1 MRNLMKRFAL
11 IGAAGY
17 IAPRHMKAIKELG
30 GTLVAAYD
38 KSDSVGVIDSIS
50 PDSEFFTEFERFS
63 HYIYQLQRNGATKVD
78 YISICSPN
86 YLHLSHITLA
96 LRMGCDVICEKP
108 LVLSK
113 EDLEEIQLV
122 EQETGKRLYNI
133 LQLRLHDAVI
143 SLKSQIDQELLEN
156 PDKQYDCE
164 IQYITS
170 RGKWY
175 QESWKGDI
183 NKSGGIA
190 TNIGVHF
197 FDLLHHL
204 FGEPIINEN
213 DFQGSHS
220 SKGMLKFKNANVN
233 WFLSVNSDDL
243 PEEVKGKQ
251 PTFRAIKI
259 GDELVEFS
267 KGFTDLHTI
276 SYKEIL
282 EGRGFGAQEAVCCIE
297 MTESIRNQSM
307 VS

>member
-1 MRNLMKRFAL
+1 MKRFAL

-17 IAPRHMKAIKELG
+17 IAPRHMKAIKDLG

-38 KSDSVGVIDSIS
+38 KSDSVGIIDSIS

-63 HYIYQLQRNGATKVD
+63 HYIYKLQRQEDTRVD

-86 YLHLSHITLA
+86 YLHLSHITLS

-108 LVLSK
+108 LVLSVD
-113 EDLEEIQLV
+113 DLKEIQLV
-122 EQETGKRLYNI
+122 EKETGKRLYNI

-143 SLKSQIDQELLEN
+143 SLKSKIDQELLEN
-156 PDKQYDCE
+156 PEKQYDCE

-175 QESWKGDI
+175 QESWKGDT

-197 FDLLHHL
+197 FDLLYHL
-204 FGEPIINEN
+204 FGEPTYNEK

-220 SKGMLKFKNANVN
+220 SKGKLKFKNANVN

-259 GDELVEFS
+259 GDDLVEFS

-276 SYKEIL
+276 SYKEVL
-282 EGRGFGAQEAVCCIE
+282 EGRGFGIEEATCCIE
-297 MTESIRNQSM
+297 MTESIRNQ
-307 VS
+307 

>member
-1 MRNLMKRFAL
+1 MKRFAM

-63 HYIYQLQRNGATKVD
+63 HYIYQLQREESTQVD

-108 LVLSK
+108 LVLSVD
-113 EDLEEIQLV
+113 DLKEIQLV
-122 EQETGKRLYNI
+122 ENETGKRLYNI

-143 SLKSQIDQELLEN
+143 SLKSKIDQELLEN
-156 PDKQYDCE
+156 PEKRYDCE

-175 QESWKGDI
+175 QESWKGDV
-183 NKSGGIA
+183 NQSGGIA

-197 FDLLHHL
+197 FDLLYHL
-204 FGEPIINEN
+204 FGEPTYNEK

-220 SKGMLKFKNANVN
+220 SKGKLKFKNADVN

-243 PEEVKGKQ
+243 PEEVKGEQ

-259 GDELVEFS
+259 GDDLVEFS

-276 SYKEIL
+276 SYKEVL
-282 EGRGFGAQEAVCCIE
+282 EGRGFGAQEAACCIE
-297 MTESIRNQSM
+297 MTESIRNQ
-307 VS
+307 

>member
-1 MRNLMKRFAL
+1 MKKKFAL

-30 GTLVAAYD
+30 GILVAAYD

-50 PDSEFFTEFERFS
+50 PNSEFFTDFERFS
-63 HYIYQLQRNGATKVD
+63 HYIYQLQREESTKVD

-108 LVLSK
+108 LVLSI
-113 EDLEEIQLV
+113 EDLKEVQLV
-122 EQETGKRLYNI
+122 EKETGKRLYNI

-143 SLKSQIDQELLEN
+143 SLKSKIDQEILGN
-156 PDKQYDCE
+156 PEKKYDCE

-175 QESWKGDI
+175 QESWKGDV
-183 NKSGGIA
+183 KQSGGIA

-197 FDLLHHL
+197 FDLLYHL
-204 FGEPIINEN
+204 FGEPIYNEK

-220 SKGMLKFKNANVN
+220 SKGKLKFKNADVN
-233 WFLSVNSDDL
+233 WFLSVDSDDL
-243 PEEVKGKQ
+243 PQEVKGKQ

-259 GDELVEFS
+259 GDDLVEFS
-267 KGFTDLHTI
+267 KGFTDLHTV
-276 SYKEIL
+276 SYKKVL
-282 EGRGFGAQEAVCCIE
+282 EGQGFGTQEAACCIG
-297 MTESIRNQSM
+297 MTELIRNQ
-307 VS
+307 

>member
-1 MRNLMKRFAL
+1 MKRFAM

-63 HYIYQLQRNGATKVD
+63 HYIYQLQRNEDTKVD

-108 LVLSK
+108 LVLNK
-113 EDLEEIQLV
+113 ADLEEIQLV

-143 SLKSQIDQELLEN
+143 SLKSQINKELLEN

-197 FDLLHHL
+197 FDLLYHL

-220 SKGMLKFKNANVN
+220 SKGKLKFKNANVN

-251 PTFRAIKI
+251 PTFRAIQI

-282 EGRGFGAQEAVCCIE
+282 EGRGFGGKEAICCIE
-297 MTESIRNQSM
+297 MTESIRKQSL

>member
-1 MRNLMKRFAL
+1 MKRFAL

-63 HYIYQLQRNGATKVD
+63 HYIYQLQRNETTKVD
-78 YISICSPN
+78 YVSICSPN

-113 EDLEEIQLV
+113 ADLEEIQLV
-122 EQETGKRLYNI
+122 EQETGKRLFNI

-143 SLKSQIDQELLEN
+143 SLKSKIEKELLEN
-156 PDKQYDCE
+156 SERQYDCE

-175 QESWKGDI
+175 QESWKGDMS
-183 NKSGGIA
+183 KSGGIA

-197 FDLLHHL
+197 FDLLYHL
-204 FGEPIINEN
+204 FGEPIFNEK

-220 SKGMLKFKNANVN
+220 SKGKLKFKNANVN

-276 SYKEIL
+276 SYKEVL

-297 MTESIRNQSM
+297 MTESIRNQ
-307 VS
+307 

>member
-1 MRNLMKRFAL
+1 MKRFAM

-63 HYIYQLQRNGATKVD
+63 HYIYKLQRQEDTRVD

-86 YLHLSHITLA
+86 YLHLSHITLS

-108 LVLSK
+108 LVLSVD
-113 EDLEEIQLV
+113 DLKEIQLV
-122 EQETGKRLYNI
+122 ERETGKRLYNI

-143 SLKSQIDQELLEN
+143 SLKSKINQELLEN
-156 PDKQYDCE
+156 PKKQYDCE

-175 QESWKGDI
+175 QESWKGDT

-197 FDLLHHL
+197 FDLLYHL
-204 FGEPIINEN
+204 FGEPTLNEK

-220 SKGMLKFKNANVN
+220 SKGKLKFKNANVN

-259 GDELVEFS
+259 GDDLVEFS

-276 SYKEIL
+276 SYKEVL
-282 EGRGFGAQEAVCCIE
+282 EGRGFGTEEAACCIE
-297 MTESIRNQSM
+297 MTESIRNQ
-307 VS
+307 

>member
-1 MRNLMKRFAL
+1 MKRFAL

-108 LVLSK
+108 LVLNK
-113 EDLEEIQLV
+113 ADLEEIQLV

-197 FDLLHHL
+197 FDLLYHL

-220 SKGMLKFKNANVN
+220 SKGKLKFKNANVS

-251 PTFRAIKI
+251 PTFRAIQI

-282 EGRGFGAQEAVCCIE
+282 EGRGFGGKEAVCCIE
-297 MTESIRNQSM
+297 MTESIRKQSL

>member
-1 MRNLMKRFAL
+1 MKKRFAI

-63 HYIYQLQRNGATKVD
+63 HYIYQLQREDDTRVD

-108 LVLSK
+108 LVLSI
-113 EDLEEIQLV
+113 EDLKEIQLV
-122 EQETGKRLYNI
+122 ENETGKRLYNI

-143 SLKSQIDQELLEN
+143 SLKSKIDQELLEN
-156 PDKQYDCE
+156 PKKQYDCE

-183 NKSGGIA
+183 NQSGGIA

-197 FDLLHHL
+197 FDLLYHL
-204 FGEPIINEN
+204 FGEPIYNQK

-220 SKGMLKFKNANVN
+220 SKGKLKFKNADVN
-233 WFLSVNSDDL
+233 WFLSINSDDL

-259 GDELVEFS
+259 GDDLVEFS

-276 SYKEIL
+276 SYKEVL
-282 EGRGFGAQEAVCCIE
+282 EGRGFGAQEAACCIE
-297 MTESIRNQSM
+297 MTQSIRNQ
-307 VS
+307 

>member
-1 MRNLMKRFAL
+1 MKRFAM

-63 HYIYQLQRNGATKVD
+63 HYIYKLQRQEDTRVD

-86 YLHLSHITLA
+86 YLHLSHITLS

-108 LVLSK
+108 LVLSVD
-113 EDLEEIQLV
+113 DLKEIQLV
-122 EQETGKRLYNI
+122 ERETGKRLYNI

-143 SLKSQIDQELLEN
+143 SLKSKIDQELLEN
-156 PDKQYDCE
+156 PKKQYDCE

-175 QESWKGDI
+175 QESWKGDT

-197 FDLLHHL
+197 FDLLYHL
-204 FGEPIINEN
+204 FGEPTLNEK

-220 SKGMLKFKNANVN
+220 SKGKLKFKNANVN

-259 GDELVEFS
+259 GDDLVEFS

-276 SYKEIL
+276 SYKEVL
-282 EGRGFGAQEAVCCIE
+282 EGRGFGTEEAACCIE
-297 MTESIRNQSM
+297 MTESIRNQ
-307 VS
+307 

>member
-1 MRNLMKRFAL
+1 MKRFAM

-63 HYIYQLQRNGATKVD
+63 HYIYQLQREESTRVD

-86 YLHLSHITLA
+86 YLHLSHITLG

-108 LVLSK
+108 LVLSVD
-113 EDLEEIQLV
+113 DLKEIQLV
-122 EQETGKRLYNI
+122 ENETGKRLYNI

-143 SLKSQIDQELLEN
+143 SLKSKIDQELLEN
-156 PDKQYDCE
+156 PEKRYDCE

-175 QESWKGDI
+175 QESWKGDV
-183 NKSGGIA
+183 NQSGGIA

-197 FDLLHHL
+197 FDLLYHL
-204 FGEPIINEN
+204 FGEPTYNEK

-220 SKGMLKFKNANVN
+220 SKGKLKFKNADVN

-243 PEEVKGKQ
+243 PEEVKGEQ

-259 GDELVEFS
+259 GDDLVEFS

-276 SYKEIL
+276 SYKEVL
-282 EGRGFGAQEAVCCIE
+282 EGRGFGAQEAACCIE
-297 MTESIRNQSM
+297 MTESIRNQ
-307 VS
+307 

>member
-1 MRNLMKRFAL
+1 MKRFAI

-50 PDSEFFTEFERFS
+50 PASEFFTEFERFS
-63 HYIYQLQRNGATKVD
+63 HYIYQLQRNENTKVD

-96 LRMGCDVICEKP
+96 LRMDCDVICEKP

-113 EDLEEIQLV
+113 TDLEEIQLV

-143 SLKSQIDQELLEN
+143 SLKSKIEKELLEN
-156 PDKQYDCE
+156 PARQYDCK

-175 QESWKGDI
+175 QESWKGDMS
-183 NKSGGIA
+183 KSGGIA

-197 FDLLHHL
+197 FDLLYHL
-204 FGEPIINEN
+204 FGEPTLNEK

-220 SKGMLKFKNANVN
+220 SKGKLNFKNANVN

-259 GDELVEFS
+259 GDDLVEFS

-276 SYKEIL
+276 SYKEVL
-282 EGRGFGAQEAVCCIE
+282 EGRGFGAQEAACCIE
-297 MTESIRNQSM
+297 MTESIRNQ
-307 VS
+307 

>member
-1 MRNLMKRFAL
+1 MKRFAM

-38 KSDSVGVIDSIS
+38 VSDSVGIIDSIS
-50 PDSEFFTEFERFS
+50 PDSEFFTEFERFA
-63 HYIYQLQRNGATKVD
+63 HYINQLQRNPETKVV
-78 YISICSPN
+78 YMSICSPN
-86 YLHLSHITLA
+86 YLHLPHIILS
-96 LRMGCDVICEKP
+96 LKMGCDVICEKP
-108 LVLSK
+108 LVLS
-113 EDLEEIQLV
+113 EADLDEIKVV

-133 LQLRLHDAVI
+133 LQLRLHDSVKT
-143 SLKSQIDQELLEN
+143 LKQKIEQELAQD
-156 PDKQYDCE
+156 PQKQYQCE

-183 NKSGGIA
+183 RKSGGVA

-197 FDLLHHL
+197 FDLLYHL
-204 FGEPIINEN
+204 FGEATVNQK

-220 SKGMLKFKNANVN
+220 SKGHLEFKNATVD
-233 WFLSVNSDDL
+233 WFLSVDSNDL

-251 PTFRAIKI
+251 STFRAIKI

-267 KGFTDLHTI
+267 QGFTDLHTV
-276 SYKEIL
+276 SYEEVL
-282 EGRGFGAQEAVCCIE
+282 AGRGFGVEEARACIK
-297 MTESIRNQSM
+297 MTESIRNQ
-307 VS
+307 

>member
-1 MRNLMKRFAL
+1 MKRFAM

-38 KSDSVGVIDSIS
+38 KSDSVGIIDSIS

-63 HYIYQLQRNGATKVD
+63 HYIYKLQRQEDTRVD

-86 YLHLSHITLA
+86 YLHLSHITLS

-108 LVLSK
+108 LVLSVD
-113 EDLEEIQLV
+113 DLKEIQLV
-122 EQETGKRLYNI
+122 ERETGKRLYNI

-143 SLKSQIDQELLEN
+143 SLKSKINQELLEN
-156 PDKQYDCE
+156 PKKQYDCE

-175 QESWKGDI
+175 QESWKGDT

-197 FDLLHHL
+197 FDLLYHL
-204 FGEPIINEN
+204 FGEPTLNEK

-220 SKGMLKFKNANVN
+220 SKGKLKFKNANVN

-259 GDELVEFS
+259 GDDLVEFS

-276 SYKEIL
+276 SYKEVL
-282 EGRGFGAQEAVCCIE
+282 EGRGFGTEEAACCIE
-297 MTESIRNQSM
+297 MTESIRNQ
-307 VS
+307 

>member
-1 MRNLMKRFAL
+1 MKRFAM

-63 HYIYQLQRNGATKVD
+63 HYIYSLQRNENTRVD

-108 LVLSK
+108 LVLSVD
-113 EDLEEIQLV
+113 DLKEIQLV
-122 EQETGKRLYNI
+122 EEETGKRLYNI

-143 SLKSQIDQELLEN
+143 SLKSKIDQELLEN

-175 QESWKGDI
+175 QESWKGDV
-183 NKSGGIA
+183 NQSGGIA

-197 FDLLHHL
+197 FDLLYHL
-204 FGEPIINEN
+204 FGEPIYNEK

-220 SKGMLKFKNANVN
+220 SKGKLKFKNADVN
-233 WFLSVNSDDL
+233 WFLSVNSEDL
-243 PEEVKGKQ
+243 PEEVKDKQ

-276 SYKEIL
+276 SYKEVL
-282 EGRGFGAQEAVCCIE
+282 EGRGFGAQEAKCCIE
-297 MTESIRNQSM
+297 MTESIRNQ
-307 VS
+307 